1 MCEGLAPR
9 LTATT
14 KILSAFLQGTIVPAR
29 GRQHFG
35 WDPIFQPEGFDQ
47 TYAELN
53 PAIKNSISHRARALQ
68 ALKEHLQQQEGGE
81 REKSGGEWEEEE
93 EEEEEEGEKRGGEW
107 EKRGGERE
115 AEEEEE
121 GEKRGGEWEKRGGE
135 REAEEN
141 VREPKIKRPKTECH

>member
-47 TYAELN
+47 TYAELDRTV
-53 PAIKNSISHRARALQ
+53 KNSISHRARALQ

-93 EEEEEEGEKRGGEW
+93 EEEEEE
-107 EKRGGERE
+107 
-115 AEEEEE
+115 E

-135 REAEEN
+135 REVEEN

>member
-53 PAIKNSISHRARALQ
+53 PTVKNSISHRAQALQ

-93 EEEEEEGEKRGGEW
+93 EEEEEGEKRGGEW
-107 EKRGGERE
+107 EKRGR
-115 AEEEEE
+115 
-121 GEKRGGEWEKRGGE
+121 E